1 MNTDKQSSKGFWQR
15 LSDAVT
21 EVGIEHADDD
31 FDWDQRVK
39 LPEWQLVRLKERY
52 IKRQQSKKGKER
64 LDRQE
69 MRKEKSKSPQSLPN

>member
-1 MNTDKQSSKGFWQR
+1 MLNA
-15 LSDAVT
+15 AVT

-52 IKRQQSKKGKER
+52 LK
-64 LDRQE
+64 QE
-69 MRKEKSKSPQSLPN
+69 QLKSRSRF

>member
-1 MNTDKQSSKGFWQR
+1 MMKKEKTGRGFWQR
-15 LSDAVT
+15 INNAVT

-52 IKRQQSKKGKER
+52 IKRQQSKKGK
-64 LDRQE
+64 
-69 MRKEKSKSPQSLPN
+69 

>member
-1 MNTDKQSSKGFWQR
+1 MEKTDTSRKGFWEK
-15 LSDAVT
+15 LNTMVT

-52 IKRQQSKKGKER
+52 VKRLQSKKQK
-64 LDRQE
+64 
-69 MRKEKSKSPQSLPN
+69 

>member
-1 MNTDKQSSKGFWQR
+1 MTNIYNKHCKGFWQG

-31 FDWDQRVK
+31 FDGDYRVK

-52 IKRQQSKKGKER
+52 VKRQQLKKQK
-64 LDRQE
+64 
-69 MRKEKSKSPQSLPN
+69 